1 MKLSSWIT
9 LTLTAAAV
17 VSLATMATAAD
28 NGGQPSAAPTV
39 LNTVVNVPS
48 CYVGASVGMGASVTR
63 VSGGQ
68 FVDDLGSDGYIGG
81 GELGCDM
88 SFGQLV
94 LGGLARY
101 DWNNL
106 GGSIDGTGVDAGG
119 IWTIAAKAGLAVNKG
134 ATIYGL
140 LGIAGTKV
148 KIEGVDSESHRGWMA
163 GAGVELAI
171 ANSPISIFAEYNYI
185 ELGGQ
190 TFTGGEESASVD
202 PTVDPTTHV
211 GRVGGRM
218 RF

>member
-28 NGGQPSAAPTV
+28 KGGPPPSAAPTV
-39 LNTVVNVPS
+39 LNTNVAMPS
-48 CYVGASVGMGASVTR
+48 CFVGASIGMGASVTR
-63 VSGGQ
+63 ISDGE
-68 FVDDLGSDGYIGG
+68 FFADLGSDGYLGG

-88 SFGQLV
+88 SFGPLV

-106 GGSIDGTGVDAGG
+106 GGSIEGTGVDAGG
-119 IWTIAAKAGLAVNKG
+119 LWTIAAKAGWTVNKG
-134 ATIYGL
+134 ATVYGL

-171 ANSPISIFAEYNYI
+171 SGSPVSIFAEYNYI

-190 TFTGGEESASVD
+190 TFTDGEDAAA
-202 PTVDPTTHV
+202 VDPTTHV
-211 GRVGGRM
+211 GRVGGRL